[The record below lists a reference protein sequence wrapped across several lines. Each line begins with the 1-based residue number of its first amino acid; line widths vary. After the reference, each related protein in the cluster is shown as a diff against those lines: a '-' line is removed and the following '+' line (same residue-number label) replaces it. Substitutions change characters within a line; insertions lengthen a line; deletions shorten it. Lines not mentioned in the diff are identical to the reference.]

1 MAVNKPS
8 RRRRFGRFVLF
19 RAVPAVLILGII
31 WFGYGAVRA
40 VARRVNEQTLAD
52 QRHPAYQQTATAIAP
67 TLTTHTPTSTPTNT
81 PSLTPTNTATWT
93 ATATATPT
101 ATATLTPTNTATA
114 TPSETPTAT
123 STPLTVAQV
132 LVTNTPRQPVLL
144 PPSNT
149 PAAPTAEPTAPPSPT
164 PLPPPTVA
172 LPATS
177 DAAPRPLP
185 TLIPISTVNPNAAA
199 AAGTAIPTIVPT
211 LDRHGYDLF
220 NILLLGTDG
229 ELTGDNFDRTDTM
242 IVLSINRTTNTV
254 AMLSL
259 PRDLYVYIPGWTMQ
273 RLNLAYTR
281 GETVGW
287 TDGGFG
293 LLRETLLYNF
303 GLNVHYYALIN
314 LSGFKQMIDTLDG
327 VDIAVDCA
335 IQAYALIEA
344 PPPPEAIPDAD
355 KLYTLPVGFYHMD
368 GGSALWYARARG
380 NAIEFDRGRRQQ
392 QILRAIWRKARDTG
406 LLTKAPELWGQATQ
420 VVKTNLSFEDMLGL
434 LPIALSLD
442 TSRMEQF
449 TFTRLYHTTPWQP
462 PDGSFVQ
469 LPNYEPVREMLNDFY
484 QPPTS
489 NQVVVE
495 GAQIMVYNGTA
506 SADWDRVVAESLAW
520 EGFGAVSAGPADS
533 AGYTDTVLIDYT
545 GRTKGSS
552 LQDLIRILH
561 VKPENVRIEP
571 DPNREADFKVIV
583 GSNYSS
589 CSALGVVPVEN
600 NPEG

>member
-1 MAVNKPS
+1 MAVTKPS
-8 RRRRFGRFVLF
+8 RIRRFGRFLF
-19 RAVPAVLILGII
+19 LRAVPVVFILGIL
-31 WFGYGAVRA
+31 WFGYGAVQA
-40 VARRVNEQTLAD
+40 VALRVNEQLHAD
-52 QRHPAYQQTATAIAP
+52 QRRAAYQDTATAIAP
-67 TLTTHTPTSTPTNT
+67 TLTTHTPTSTATAT
-81 PSLTPTNTATWT
+81 STLTPTPAATLTSTATET
-93 ATATATPT
+93 PTDTATPTLTSTATVTASATATAT
-101 ATATLTPTNTATA
+101 
-114 TPSETPTAT
+114 
-123 STPLTVAQV
+123 STPITIAQV
-132 LVTNTPRQPVLL
+132 LVTNTPREPVLL

-149 PAAPTAEPTAPPSPT
+149 PAAPTAAPTETFTPPP
-164 PLPPPTVA
+164 PPPTA
-172 LPATS
+172 ATAPDS
-177 DAAPRPLP
+177 AGGTPRPLP
-185 TLIPISTVNPNAAA
+185 TLIPISTVNPDAAA
-199 AAGTAIPTIVPT
+199 AAGTAIPTIAPT

-327 VDIAVDCA
+327 VDVAVDCA
-335 IQAYALIEA
+335 IQAYPLIEA
-344 PPPPEAIPDAD
+344 PPPPEATPDVD
-355 KLYTLPVGFYHMD
+355 NLYTLPVGFYHMNGD
-368 GGSALWYARARG
+368 SALWYARARG

-392 QILRAIWRKARDTG
+392 QILRAVWRQARDSG
-406 LLTKAPELWGQATQ
+406 LLAKAPELWSQSTQ
-420 VVKTNLSFEDMLGL
+420 VVKTNLAFEDMLGL
-434 LPIALSLD
+434 LPIALNMD

-462 PDGSFVQ
+462 PDGAFVQ
-469 LPNYEPVREMLNDFY
+469 LPNYEPVRELLDDFY

-495 GAQIMVYNGTA
+495 AAQILVYNGTG
-506 SADWDRVVAESLAW
+506 SANWDRVAAESLAW
-520 EGFGAVSAGPADS
+520 EGFNAVADGAADNTS
-533 AGYTDTVLIDYT
+533 YTDTVLIDYT
-545 GRTKGSS
+545 GRAKGSS
-552 LQDLIRILH
+552 LQDLARILN
-561 VKPENVRIEP
+561 VKPENIRIEP
-571 DPNREADFKVIV
+571 DPNRAADFKVIV
-583 GSNYSS
+583 GSSYSS
-589 CSALGVVPVEN
+589 CSALGVVPIEE